1 MIYPYKGKTPQIAAS
16 AFIADYVTITGDVV
30 IGEETSIWFNTVI
43 RGDVAPTVI
52 GNRVNIQDNSILHQ
66 SPNNPLI
73 IEDGVTVGHQVILH
87 SAIVRK
93 NALIG
98 MGSIILDRA
107 EIGEGAFI
115 GAGSL
120 VPPGKKTSAQH
131 ARPRPAGESRPR
143 TDGRRHPRN
152 GAHPPRICRERAVL
166 QSAAATADIV
176 RQQKTSCRDQ
186 AALFTFITCPPTPA
200 LVLST
205 RRLCRCAPTA
215 GRCPYAQNGRKQ
227 PSVCKSG
234 GEGRAF

>member
-120 VPPGKKTSAQH
+120 VPPGKKIPPNTLALG
-131 ARPRPAGESRPR
+131 RPAKVVRELTEDDIREMER
-143 TDGRRHPRN
+143 IRREYVEK
-152 GAHPPRICRERAVL
+152 GQYYKAL
-166 QSAAATADIV
+166 Q
-176 RQQKTSCRDQ
+176 QQRTSC
-186 AALFTFITCPPTPA
+186 ANKKELP
-200 LVLST
+200 
-205 RRLCRCAPTA
+205 
-215 GRCPYAQNGRKQ
+215 
-227 PSVCKSG
+227 
-234 GEGRAF
+234 

>member
-1 MIYPYKGKTPQIAAS
+1 MIYPYKGKVPKIAES

-43 RGDVAPTVI
+43 RGDVAPTII

-73 IEDGVTVGHQVILH
+73 IEDDVTVGHQVILH

-98 MGSIILDRA
+98 MGSIILDGA

-120 VPPGKKTSAQH
+120 VPPGKKIPPHTLAFG
-131 ARPRPAGESRPR
+131 RPAKVIREL
-143 TDGRRHPRN
+143 TDEDVREMERIRREYVEK
-152 GAHPPRICRERAVL
+152 GQYYKAL
-166 QSAAATADIV
+166 Q
-176 RQQKTSCRDQ
+176 
-186 AALFTFITCPPTPA
+186 
-200 LVLST
+200 
-205 RRLCRCAPTA
+205 
-215 GRCPYAQNGRKQ
+215 RKQ
-227 PSVCKSG
+227 G
-234 GEGRAF
+234 